1 MSARVIAVIVNW
13 NGREETL
20 ACLASLSRATPAPT
34 HTIVVDNGSH
44 DDSVA
49 AVQAAFPA
57 VEVLALPGNRHF
69 AAGANAGLRRAL
81 ARDAGYLW
89 LLNNDLTVEARAL
102 ATLIAAA
109 EESGAGIVGPRV
121 RTPQGLDEVGAWWD
135 FDGGRILP
143 AFAGEAGLEAATLPV
158 DYVWGCAMLIHV
170 SVFRA
175 IGLLDER
182 YVAYFEDAD
191 FCMRARKAG
200 FQTVAATGALVWHE
214 GSRSAA
220 RRPVW
225 QTWRRAMGR
234 LRFYWTYARPA
245 QRPGLVARTVLR
257 EWPLLFAGMARRYRL
272 SAEEDEICP
281 E

>member
-1 MSARVIAVIVNW
+1 MSPRVIAVIVNW

-20 ACLASLSRATPAPT
+20 ACLASLSRARPGPA
-34 HTIVVDNGSH
+34 HTIVVDNGSG
-44 DDSVA
+44 DDSVSA
-49 AVQAAFPA
+49 ITSAFPA
-57 VEVLALPGNRHF
+57 VEVVALPANRHF

-81 ARDAGYLW
+81 ALDADYVW
-89 LLNNDLTVEARAL
+89 LLNNDLTVDARAL
-102 ATLIAAA
+102 ALLLAAA
-109 EESGAGIVGPRV
+109 EEGGAGIAGPRV
-121 RTPQGLDEVGAWWD
+121 RTPQGVDEVGAWWD

-143 AFAGEAGLEAATLPV
+143 AFAQRPRAEATTLPV
-158 DYVWGCAMLIHV
+158 DYVWGCAMLIRAA
-170 SVFRA
+170 VFQA

-191 FCMRARKAG
+191 FCMRARRAG

-220 RRPVW
+220 RRPFW

-234 LRFYWTYARPA
+234 LRFFWTYARPA
-245 QRPGLVARTVLR
+245 KRPGLVARTILC
-257 EWPLLFAGMARRYRL
+257 EWPLLFAGMARHRRL
-272 SAEEDEICP
+272 SEEDDQICP